1 MPPYYFLK
9 TKLIM
14 HWGIVCRVVPFSKS
28 RPSIYFPPPSTLIGA
43 LAYPLSRQT
52 GMPEILQKGIFVS
65 SADFLLK
72 FIKSVHLRPKYA
84 YAVKS
89 DLSRVYWVHYARR
102 EAKSD
107 AVALEKVYT
116 FPIQSSGY
124 PEMDVIFL
132 VDASSAERNLGGD
145 WMKKL
150 VSACWSI
157 VRVGQKECIVSAE
170 SVKMQEAQEVG
181 RSYVEISYY
190 TPLEAI
196 KRIMPEDE
204 TEYQII
210 EYYNPWLSGIGDYAG
225 AHRTSYIIPFSEK
238 KLTPT
243 VVKAEVSENGVVF
256 SDGEDVIVTC
266 RRWLT

>member
-9 TKLIM
+9 TKLVM
-14 HWGIVCRVVPFSKS
+14 HWGIVCRAVPFSKS

-43 LAYPLSRQT
+43 LAYPLLRQT
-52 GMPEILQKGIFVS
+52 GTPEILQKETFVS
-65 SADFLLK
+65 SADLLLN
-72 FIKSVHLRPKYA
+72 FIKSVHLRPSYA

-89 DLSRVYWVHYARR
+89 DISRVYWVHHARR

-116 FPIQSSGY
+116 FPIPSVKY

-132 VDASSAERNLGGD
+132 VDASSAERSLGSN
-145 WMKKL
+145 WRKKL

-170 SVKMQEAQEVG
+170 NVKMQEAQEIG
-181 RSYVEISYY
+181 CDCIEISYY
-190 TPLEAI
+190 APLEAI

-243 VVKAEVSENGVVF
+243 VVKAEVSEDGVVF

-266 RRWLT
+266 RRWLI